1 MFIPAAA
8 AVPIATDDIGL
19 EYFVARSLE
28 ACIAAAAVTQSGFT
42 YVELS
47 CCPLFSCY
55 SIVSFWFY

>member
-28 ACIAAAAVTQSGFT
+28 ACIAAAVTQSGFT

-47 CCPLFSCY
+47 CCLLFSY
-55 SIVSFWFY
+55 VLFVPFWHA